1 MIETNISGPVFQFLG
16 GIFHQDID
24 TPESALEEYLAEIP
38 KKEQE
43 NDVVALKTFINS
55 DYSDE
60 EKNNF
65 IDESADGVDINSY
78 GLSPI
83 LWLGQVIQKIEKN
96 IEAL

>member
-1 MIETNISGPVFQFLG
+1 MPAFHFLG
-16 GIFHQDID
+16 CVFHQGID
-24 TPESALEEYLAEIP
+24 TPESALEEYLEEIP

-43 NDVVALKTFINS
+43 NDVEALKEFINS

-60 EKNNF
+60 EKNDF
-65 IDESADGVDINSY
+65 IEESADGVDINSY

-96 IEAL
+96 IETL

>member
-1 MIETNISGPVFQFLG
+1 MIETNISEPAFQFLG

-24 TPESALEEYLAEIP
+24 TPESALEEYLEEIP

-43 NDVVALKTFINS
+43 NDVVALKAFIKS

-60 EKNNF
+60 QKNDF
-65 IDESADGVDINSY
+65 IEETADGVDINSY

-83 LWLGQVIQKIEKN
+83 LWLGQIIQKIEKN

>member
-1 MIETNISGPVFQFLG
+1 MIETNISEPAFQFLG

-24 TPESALEEYLAEIP
+24 TSESALEEYLAEIP

-60 EKNNF
+60 EKNDF
-65 IDESADGVDINSY
+65 IEESADGVDINSY
-78 GLSPI
+78 ELSPI
-83 LWLGQVIQKIEKN
+83 LWLRQVIQKIEKN